1 MKFKFQDTYRRGSV
15 HMLKK
20 LYGKLESSINALESW
35 MKERKNL
42 VGLLVGIVILGG
54 LIGCAVWL
62 NQPVEGEVPT
72 SCQPNGVRKGQRYS
86 CFRGWCGPGL

>member
-42 VGLLVGIVILGG
+42 AGLLVGIVILAESTRRRRG
-54 LIGCAVWL
+54 
-62 NQPVEGEVPT
+62 PYK
-72 SCQPNGVRKGQRYS
+72 CQPNGVRKGQRYS